1 MITGTVNADRE
12 ATIRLRIQGPSGQ
25 EQVVEA
31 IIDTGFDSWL
41 TLPPSLVSGL
51 GLHWLTQGQ
60 VTLGDGRTEPCDLYT
75 AIVIWDGRPLRV
87 MVDQADTEPLVGMML
102 MDGYELNVEVMDSGM
117 VTLKRI

>member
-1 MITGTVNADRE
+1 MITGTVNVDRE
-12 ATIRLRIQGPSGQ
+12 ATIHLRIQGPAGQ
-25 EQVVEA
+25 EQIVEA
-31 IIDTGFDSWL
+31 IIDTGFNSWL
-41 TLPPSLVSGL
+41 TLPPSLINVL

-75 AIVIWDGRPLRV
+75 ATVIWDGQPLRV

-102 MDGYELNVEVMDSGM
+102 MDGYELNVEVLDGGM